1 MVSLNPQIGPVYFSP
16 KLCFGNGVVWSKC
29 PRGSRDSHSY
39 GYRAKQSEDEDKE
52 SQSLGGAGTT
62 HYTEKDKWAELDGA
76 VPARVSVD
84 LGVLRKWG

>member
-16 KLCFGNGVVWSKC
+16 KLCFGNGVVWGKC

-62 HYTEKDKWAELDGA
+62 HYTEKDSGQNLTERC
-76 VPARVSVD
+76 PQEYRSI
-84 LGVLRKWG
+84 